1 MLTGLKCEI
10 PSGKSKGKVVQFN
23 RQNAIICTE
32 YPLAE
37 IAPRTPSLFTTSLH
51 LHMKTLISL
60 THALATI
67 DTRGIATLT
76 IREAGTLNILSTP
89 VIQDLT
95 NALNELAHMTDL
107 RCLVF
112 RGSGDK
118 AFIAGANINEM
129 SALNRKSAVAFISGL
144 RDLCEA
150 TRTFPVPVIAR
161 IPGWCL
167 GAGLELA
174 MACDIRITA
183 LGTQLG
189 MPEVKVGIPSVIHA
203 TLMPRLIGQAQATW
217 LLLSGENIDAEQALQ
232 WGLINES
239 VSLTT
244 LDQRIT
250 EIANNFAALGPAVLR
265 QQKALLRRWEQ
276 LSISDAIADS
286 VQEFGK
292 AFETGEPQKFMNDF
306 LEYKKNNKK

>member
-1 MLTGLKCEI
+1 
-10 PSGKSKGKVVQFN
+10 
-23 RQNAIICTE
+23 
-32 YPLAE
+32 
-37 IAPRTPSLFTTSLH
+37 
-51 LHMKTLISL
+51 MKTLVSS
-60 THALATI
+60 THALATV
-67 DTRGIATLT
+67 DSTGVATLT

-89 VIQDLT
+89 VILDLT
-95 NALNELAHMTDL
+95 NALNELVHAAEVRVL
-107 RCLVF
+107 IIS
-112 RGSGDK
+112 GSGDK
-118 AFIAGANINEM
+118 AFVAGANINEM
-129 SALNRKSAVAFISGL
+129 STLNRKSAVTFISGL

-150 TRTFPVPVIAR
+150 TRVFPTPVIAR

-174 MACDIRITA
+174 MACDIRIA
-183 LGTQLG
+183 AQGTQLG

-217 LLLSGENIDAEQALQ
+217 LLLSGENIDAEQAQQ

-239 VSLTT
+239 VPLTN
-244 LDQRIT
+244 LNQRVT

-265 QQKALLRRWEQ
+265 QQKTLLRRWEQ
-276 LSISDAIADS
+276 LSLPDAIADS

-306 LEYKKNNKK
+306 LEHKKNNKK

>member
-1 MLTGLKCEI
+1 
-10 PSGKSKGKVVQFN
+10 
-23 RQNAIICTE
+23 
-32 YPLAE
+32 
-37 IAPRTPSLFTTSLH
+37 
-51 LHMKTLISL
+51 MKTLVSF

-67 DTRGIATLT
+67 DASGVATLT

-89 VIQDLT
+89 VIQDIT
-95 NALNELAHMTDL
+95 SALNELAHTTDI
-107 RCLVF
+107 RCLIL
-112 RGSGDK
+112 RGTGDK
-118 AFIAGANINEM
+118 AFVAGANINEM
-129 SALNRKSAVAFISGL
+129 ANLNRKTAVVFISGL

-150 TRTFPVPVIAR
+150 TRMFPTPVIAR

-174 MACDIRITA
+174 MACDVRVA
-183 LGTQLG
+183 AQGTQLG

-203 TLMPRLIGQAQATW
+203 TLMPRLIGQTQAAW
-217 LLLSGENIDAEQALQ
+217 LLLSGENIDAEQALH

-239 VSLTT
+239 VPFTD
-244 LDQRIT
+244 LDQRIAT
-250 EIANNFAALGPAVLR
+250 ITSNFAALGPAVLK

-306 LEYKKNNKK
+306 LAHKKNNKK

>member
-1 MLTGLKCEI
+1 
-10 PSGKSKGKVVQFN
+10 
-23 RQNAIICTE
+23 
-32 YPLAE
+32 
-37 IAPRTPSLFTTSLH
+37 
-51 LHMKTLISL
+51 MKTLISL

-67 DTRGIATLT
+67 DTRGVATLT
-76 IREAGTLNILSTP
+76 IREAGMLNVLSTP

-95 NALNELAHMTDL
+95 HALNELAHVTEL

-129 SALNRKSAVAFISGL
+129 AKLNRKSAVVFISGL

-150 TRTFPVPVIAR
+150 TRIFPVPVIAR

-174 MACDIRITA
+174 MACDIRIA
-183 LGTQLG
+183 AQGTQLG

-239 VSLTT
+239 VPMTT
-244 LDQRIT
+244 LDQRVT

-276 LSISDAIADS
+276 LSLPDAIADS

-306 LEYKKNNKK
+306 LEHKKNTKKN

>member
-1 MLTGLKCEI
+1 
-10 PSGKSKGKVVQFN
+10 
-23 RQNAIICTE
+23 
-32 YPLAE
+32 
-37 IAPRTPSLFTTSLH
+37 
-51 LHMKTLISL
+51 MKTLVSL
-60 THALATI
+60 THALATV
-67 DTRGIATLT
+67 DASGVATLT

-95 NALNELAHMTDL
+95 NALNELSHAPEV
-107 RCLVF
+107 RCLIF
-112 RGSGDK
+112 RGSGEK

-129 SALNRKSAVAFISGL
+129 AKLNRKTAVVFISVL

-150 TRTFPVPVIAR
+150 TRMFPTPVIAR

-174 MACDIRITA
+174 MACDVRVA
-183 LGTQLG
+183 AQGTQLG

-203 TLMPRLIGQAQATW
+203 TLMPRMIGQTQAAW

-239 VSLTT
+239 VPLSD
-244 LDQRIT
+244 LDQRIAT
-250 EIANNFAALGPAVLR
+250 IASNFAALGPAVLK
-265 QQKALLRRWEQ
+265 QQKALLRRWDQ

-306 LEYKKNNKK
+306 LEHKKNNKK

>member
-1 MLTGLKCEI
+1 
-10 PSGKSKGKVVQFN
+10 
-23 RQNAIICTE
+23 
-32 YPLAE
+32 
-37 IAPRTPSLFTTSLH
+37 
-51 LHMKTLISL
+51 MKTLVSL

-67 DTRGIATLT
+67 DVSGVATLT
-76 IREAGTLNILSTP
+76 IRDAGSLNILSTP
-89 VIQDLT
+89 VIQDVT
-95 NALNELAHMTDL
+95 SALNELAHSTDI
-107 RCLVF
+107 RCLIL
-112 RGSGDK
+112 RGTGDK

-129 SALNRKSAVAFISGL
+129 AKLNRKTAIAFISGL
-144 RDLCEA
+144 RDLCET
-150 TRTFPVPVIAR
+150 TRMFPTPVIAR

-174 MACDIRITA
+174 MACDVRVA
-183 LGTQLG
+183 AQGTQLG

-203 TLMPRLIGQAQATW
+203 TLMPRLIGQTQAAW

-239 VSLTT
+239 VPFAN
-244 LDQRIT
+244 LDQRISI
-250 EIANNFAALGPAVLR
+250 IASDFAALGPAVLK

-276 LSISDAIADS
+276 LSIADAIADS

-306 LEYKKNNKK
+306 LEHKKNTKK

>member
-1 MLTGLKCEI
+1 
-10 PSGKSKGKVVQFN
+10 
-23 RQNAIICTE
+23 
-32 YPLAE
+32 
-37 IAPRTPSLFTTSLH
+37 
-51 LHMKTLISL
+51 MKTLVSS
-60 THALATI
+60 THALATV
-67 DTRGIATLT
+67 DSTGVATLT

-89 VIQDLT
+89 VILDLT
-95 NALNELAHMTDL
+95 NALNELVHAAEVRVL
-107 RCLVF
+107 IIS
-112 RGSGDK
+112 GSGDK
-118 AFIAGANINEM
+118 AFVAGANINEM
-129 SALNRKSAVAFISGL
+129 STLNRKSAVTFISGL

-150 TRTFPVPVIAR
+150 TRVFPTPVIAR

-174 MACDIRITA
+174 MACDIRIA
-183 LGTQLG
+183 AQGTQLG

-217 LLLSGENIDAEQALQ
+217 LLLSGENIDAEQAQQ

-239 VSLTT
+239 VPLTN
-244 LDQRIT
+244 LNQRVT

-276 LSISDAIADS
+276 LSLPDAIGDS

-306 LEYKKNNKK
+306 LEHKKNNKK

>member
-1 MLTGLKCEI
+1 
-10 PSGKSKGKVVQFN
+10 
-23 RQNAIICTE
+23 
-32 YPLAE
+32 
-37 IAPRTPSLFTTSLH
+37 
-51 LHMKTLISL
+51 MKTLVSS

-67 DTRGIATLT
+67 ESSGVATLT
-76 IREAGTLNILSTP
+76 IRDAGTLNILSSP
-89 VIQDLT
+89 GIQDLT
-95 NALNELAHMTDL
+95 NALNELAHMADL
-107 RCLVF
+107 RCLIF

-129 SALNRKSAVAFISGL
+129 AKLNRKTAVAFISGL

-150 TRTFPVPVIAR
+150 TRIFPVPVIAR

-174 MACDIRITA
+174 MACDVRIA
-183 LGTQLG
+183 AEETQLG

-217 LLLSGENIDAEQALQ
+217 LLLSGENIDAAQALQ

-239 VSLTT
+239 VPLTK
-244 LDQRIT
+244 LDQRVAEIT
-250 EIANNFAALGPAVLR
+250 NDFAALGPAVLR

-276 LSISDAIADS
+276 LSLPDAIADS

-306 LEYKKNNKK
+306 LEHKKKNKKT